1 MAYNCES
8 PRAQRYEAL
17 QTYIGVRCRKCS
29 SCLKARQWLW
39 RIRAARE
46 QVAAKHTWFVTLT
59 FGRNARARI
68 LADASSRDDGAS
80 QADRL
85 TRAAGWFVGN
95 YCKRLRKSGFKVRYV
110 WFAEPHANGFPH
122 FHGLI
127 HDQTGT
133 LSEAQRAAI
142 VAEQLGPLESAWSAG
157 SQVVVLP
164 VRDGG
169 AIFYVT
175 KYIAKGRFGRI
186 RASASYGGEQSL
198 IEARF
203 DSALA
208 WRNHV
213 QTIVERLGRRDDD
226 VFQQRHD
233 EKE

>member
-1 MAYNCES
+1 M
-8 PRAQRYEAL
+8 L
-17 QTYIGVRCRKCS
+17 
-29 SCLKARQWLW
+29 ARQWLW
-39 RIRAARE
+39 RKRAARE
-46 QVAAKHTWFVTLT
+46 QVKANATWFVTLT

-68 LADASSRDDGAS
+68 LADAASRDDGAS

-110 WFAEPHANGFPH
+110 WIAEPHANGFPH

-142 VAEQLGPLESAWSAG
+142 VSEKLGPLEAAWSAG
-157 SQVVVLP
+157 SQVMVHP

-169 AIFYVT
+169 AIFYIT

-186 RASASYGGEQSL
+186 RASASYGGEASL
-198 IEARF
+198 NEPRF
-203 DSALA
+203 DALLA
-208 WRNHV
+208 RRKLV
-213 QTIVERLGRRDDD
+213 QSIVDRIGRDDD
-226 VFQQRHD
+226 VFHNDTKNEGEVVWDTPLITGEGAALKTPEPELFR
-233 EKE
+233 